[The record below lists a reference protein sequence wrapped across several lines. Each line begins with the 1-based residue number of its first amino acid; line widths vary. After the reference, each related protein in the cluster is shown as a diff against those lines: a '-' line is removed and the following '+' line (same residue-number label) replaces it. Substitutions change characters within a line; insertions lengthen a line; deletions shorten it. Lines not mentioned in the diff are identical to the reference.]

1 MRPCSL
7 SIQKVST
14 GDLDRGLT
22 LALPPGTHMSHPHD
36 VLQVNAEA
44 MHARTF
50 TSWRQNVLMGLHDV
64 VKSKGGS
71 FAHHIYNV
79 NYNIE
84 TDLGHMEGRLA
95 EI

>member
-1 MRPCSL
+1 
-7 SIQKVST
+7 
-14 GDLDRGLT
+14 
-22 LALPPGTHMSHPHD
+22 
-36 VLQVNAEA
+36 
-44 MHARTF
+44 MHARRF
-50 TSWRQNVLMGLHDV
+50 TTWRQNVLLGLYDV